1 LAWYDVL
8 YDCNDHLKP
17 TLLGWLSIPFKPA
30 EYRQK
35 YEQLP
40 IKYQKIVRW
49 FDVAVLAIVAF
60 ALVYPF
66 LQK

>member
-1 LAWYDVL
+1 M
-8 YDCNDHLKP
+8 P
-17 TLLGWLSIPFKPA
+17 IKPA
-30 EYRQK
+30 EYRAK

-60 ALVYPF
+60 ALIYPF